1 MADYDK
7 IAREVLKDVGGADN
21 VVSATHCVTRLRL
34 ILKDINLADQD
45 ALNNIEG
52 TKGVIYNSG
61 QLQIVFGPG
70 AVENAYDAFVK
81 VSGAKQVSV
90 DQIKDEG
97 AQNKNKFQQA
107 FKVFG
112 DIFIPIIPAF
122 IGAAMILGLR
132 SLLATPGMFGMTK
145 SLAEQSVYV
154 GDFCKFLNVIAT
166 TFKILPVLV
175 MYSATKRFGGNPILG
190 ILVGFVMISPD
201 LADRNAFVLGKVHPE
216 YWNLFGLKIAA
227 VGFQGGVFAAILTSW
242 FQAKVEKLAKK
253 YVPEM
258 ISYILVPMITLL
270 AANLSLF
277 LLFGPLGLWI
287 GDVLGGVINFLY
299 MKMSAF
305 GAFVFAAG
313 LQPLVVTG
321 THQAIQGIEANLIV
335 QTGFD
340 YIQPI
345 WSVSIIAQGGGCI
358 GMYLILKQKSKD
370 RDIAISS
377 FIPTLVGITEPA
389 IFAVNL
395 KYSIVPFVCSFI
407 GAGFGG
413 VYMKLFNVKGLAQ
426 GLTVLPGLTVARPI
440 GPYIIGNLIAFI
452 LPIFFILIWNK
463 FRPILPENK
472 RRVNHKESE
481 ILVPTDDN
489 SVLAPVDGEYLP
501 LTQVNDKTFSQ
512 KLVGDGFAIEPVT
525 GDVFAPVSGKVISV
539 FPTKHAITLE
549 SENGVQILLHMGID
563 TVDLGGKGFTVLVK
577 DGQDI
582 AAGDP
587 LAKMDLQAIKDA
599 GKQTT
604 VLVLFPDYQKGFNVK
619 NTATEVSHGNLMI
632 ELNK

>member
-227 VGFQGGVFAAILTSW
+227 VGFQGGVFAAILTAW

-407 GAGFGG
+407 GGRR
-413 VYMKLFNVKGLAQ
+413 LHE
-426 GLTVLPGLTVARPI
+426 TV
-440 GPYIIGNLIAFI
+440 
-452 LPIFFILIWNK
+452 
-463 FRPILPENK
+463 
-472 RRVNHKESE
+472 
-481 ILVPTDDN
+481 
-489 SVLAPVDGEYLP
+489 
-501 LTQVNDKTFSQ
+501 QC
-512 KLVGDGFAIEPVT
+512 
-525 GDVFAPVSGKVISV
+525 
-539 FPTKHAITLE
+539 
-549 SENGVQILLHMGID
+549 
-563 TVDLGGKGFTVLVK
+563 
-577 DGQDI
+577 
-582 AAGDP
+582 
-587 LAKMDLQAIKDA
+587 
-599 GKQTT
+599 
-604 VLVLFPDYQKGFNVK
+604 
-619 NTATEVSHGNLMI
+619 
-632 ELNK
+632 

>member
-7 IAREVLKDVGGADN
+7 IAREVLKDVGGTDN

-227 VGFQGGVFAAILTSW
+227 VGFQGGVFAAILTAW

-549 SENGVQILLHMGID
+549 SENGVQILLHMGIN

>member
-227 VGFQGGVFAAILTSW
+227 VGFQGGVFAAILTAW

-604 VLVLFPDYQKGFNVK
+604 VLVLFPYYQKGFDVK

>member
-227 VGFQGGVFAAILTSW
+227 VGFQGGVFAAILTAW

-604 VLVLFPDYQKGFNVK
+604 VLVLFPDYQKGFDVK

>member
-227 VGFQGGVFAAILTSW
+227 VGFQGGVFAAILTAW

-335 QTGFD
+335 QTNFD

>member
-227 VGFQGGVFAAILTSW
+227 VGFQGGVFAAILTAW

-525 GDVFAPVSGKVISV
+525 GDIFAPVSGKVISV

-619 NTATEVSHGNLMI
+619 STATEVSHGNLMI

>member
-201 LADRNAFVLGKVHPE
+201 LADRNAFILGKVHPE

-227 VGFQGGVFAAILTSW
+227 VGFQGGVFAAILTAW

>member
-227 VGFQGGVFAAILTSW
+227 VGFQGGVFAAILTAW

-619 NTATEVSHGNLMI
+619 NTATEISHGNLMI

>member
-21 VVSATHCVTRLRL
+21 VISATHCVTRLRL

-227 VGFQGGVFAAILTSW
+227 VGFQGGVFAAILTAW

>member
-227 VGFQGGVFAAILTSW
+227 VGFQGGVFAAILTAW

-577 DGQDI
+577 DSQDI

-587 LAKMDLQAIKDA
+587 LAKMDLQTIKDA

>member
-227 VGFQGGVFAAILTSW
+227 VGFQGGVFAAILTAW

-287 GDVLGGVINFLY
+287 GDVLGGIINFLY

>member
-7 IAREVLKDVGGADN
+7 IAREVLKDVGGAYN

-227 VGFQGGVFAAILTSW
+227 VGFQGGVFAAILTAW

>member
-216 YWNLFGLKIAA
+216 YWNLLGLKIAA
-227 VGFQGGVFAAILTSW
+227 VGFQGGVFAAILTAW

>member
-227 VGFQGGVFAAILTSW
+227 VGFQGGVFAAILTAW

-619 NTATEVSHGNLMI
+619 STATEVSHGNLMI

>member
-1 MADYDK
+1 MADYNK
-7 IAREVLKDVGGADN
+7 IAQEVLKNVGGADN

-34 ILKDINLADQD
+34 VLKDVNKADQD

-70 AVENAYDAFVK
+70 AVEQAYDAFVK
-81 VSGAKQVSV
+81 ISGTKEVSV

-97 AQNKNKFQQA
+97 IKNKNKFQQA

-145 SLAEQSVYV
+145 SLAQQSAYV

-201 LADRNAFVLGKVHPE
+201 LADRNAFVLGQVHPA

-227 VGFQGGVFAAILTSW
+227 VGFQGGVFAAILTAW
-242 FQAKVEKLAKK
+242 FQAKVEKIATK
-253 YVPEM
+253 YIPQVV
-258 ISYILVPMITLL
+258 SYIFVPAVTLL

-277 LLFGPLGLWI
+277 LIFGPLGLWI
-287 GDVLGGVINFLY
+287 GNILGGIINFLY

-395 KYSIVPFVCSFI
+395 KYSIVPFVCSFL

-413 VYMKLFNVKGLAQ
+413 VYMKLLNVKGLAQ

-440 GPYIIGNLIAFI
+440 GPYVIGNLIAFV
-452 LPIFFILIWNK
+452 LPIIFILVWNK

-472 RRVNHKESE
+472 RRVDHKESK
-481 ILVPTDDN
+481 ILVATDDN

-501 LTQVNDKTFSQ
+501 LEKVNDETFSQ
-512 KLVGDGFAIEPVT
+512 KLVGDGFAIQPTT
-525 GDVFAPVSGKVISV
+525 GDIFAPVNGKVVSV
-539 FPTKHAITLE
+539 FPTKHAITLK

-563 TVDLGGKGFTVLVK
+563 TVDLGGKGFTILVK
-577 DGQDI
+577 DGQEI

-587 LAKMDLQAIKDA
+587 LAKMDLKAIQAA

-604 VLVLFPDYQKGFNVK
+604 VMVLFPEYKNGFAIK
-619 NTATEVSHGNLMI
+619 NKDTEVNHGNLI
-632 ELNK
+632 LQLNK

>member
-45 ALNNIEG
+45 SLNNIEG

-227 VGFQGGVFAAILTSW
+227 VGFQGGVFAAILTAW

>member
-7 IAREVLKDVGGADN
+7 IAREVLKDVGGAAN

-145 SLAEQSVYV
+145 SLADQSVYV

-227 VGFQGGVFAAILTSW
+227 VGFQGGVFAAILTAW
-242 FQAKVEKLAKK
+242 LQAKVEKLAKK
-253 YVPEM
+253 YVPEVV
-258 ISYILVPMITLL
+258 SYILVPMITLL

-287 GDVLGGVINFLY
+287 GNILGGIINFLY

-440 GPYIIGNLIAFI
+440 GSYIIGNLIAFI

-463 FRPILPENK
+463 FKPILPENK

-501 LTQVNDKTFSQ
+501 LTQVNDQTFSQ

-525 GDVFAPVSGKVISV
+525 GDVFAPVNGKVVSV

-563 TVDLGGKGFTVLVK
+563 TVDLGGKGFNVLVK

-604 VLVLFPDYQKGFNVK
+604 VLVLFPDYQKGFSVK

>member
-227 VGFQGGVFAAILTSW
+227 VGFQGGVFAAILTAW